1 MHRDAAQ
8 IAAAPEPGRCTPMLQ
23 MCELRAKSGQSR
35 IASRE
40 ALVKEPGHAEQVRH
54 GDLFSENVILTRYF
68 NKKIRSKSVLFQT
81 LRF

>member
-1 MHRDAAQ
+1 MHRDAVQ

-40 ALVKEPGHAEQVRH
+40 SRVKEPGHDEQVGGTTRH
-54 GDLFSENVILTRYF
+54 FFLKSSFFPRKKNVF
-68 NKKIRSKSVLFQT
+68 
-81 LRF
+81 